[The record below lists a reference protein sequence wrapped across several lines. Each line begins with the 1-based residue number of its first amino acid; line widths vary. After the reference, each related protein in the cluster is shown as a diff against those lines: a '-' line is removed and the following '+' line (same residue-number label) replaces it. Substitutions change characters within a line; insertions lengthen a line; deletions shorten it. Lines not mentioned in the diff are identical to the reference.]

1 MKYRD
6 LKVGDSLI
14 YIILDES
21 NISDLDGMKLKYAK
35 VIDKINDLHLVTDEL
50 GDMEFQD
57 DSELDL
63 ESSTAESE
71 DSILILSTTNDGVK
85 KELKKLLESLLP
97 GIFPT

>member
-6 LKVGDSLI
+6 LKIGDSLI

-35 VIDKINDLHLVTDEL
+35 VIDKINDLHIVTDEL

-97 GIFPT
+97 EIFPT

>member
-1 MKYRD
+1 
-6 LKVGDSLI
+6 
-14 YIILDES
+14 
-21 NISDLDGMKLKYAK
+21 MKLKYAK

-71 DSILILSTTNDGVK
+71 DSILILSTTSDGVK

-97 GIFPT
+97 EIFPT

>member
-6 LKVGDSLI
+6 LKIGDSLI
-14 YIILDES
+14 YIIIDES

-35 VIDKINDLHLVTDEL
+35 VIDKINDLHIVTDEL

-97 GIFPT
+97 EIFPT

>member
-6 LKVGDSLI
+6 LKIGDSLI

-71 DSILILSTTNDGVK
+71 DSILILSTTSDGVK

-97 GIFPT
+97 EIFPT

>member
-6 LKVGDSLI
+6 LKIGDSLI

-50 GDMEFQD
+50 GDMESQD

-71 DSILILSTTNDGVK
+71 DSILILSTTTDGVK

-97 GIFPT
+97 EIFPT

>member
-6 LKVGDSLI
+6 LKIGDSLI

-71 DSILILSTTNDGVK
+71 DSVLILSTTSDGVK

-97 GIFPT
+97 EIFPT